1 MVATFQEGI
10 EAVLNVL
17 QTNWNRGNTNN
28 FKPVIIDIADTGP
41 ERGKRLDLD
50 RTDYVLIFETAH
62 NEELPELLYDFVTT
76 RINITIDMRTAR
88 SRDQLNKMENELR
101 RCIHLKRKGDGVN
114 FDRLVY
120 KTRTDLSDRS
130 KRLFRMTFKV
140 EVVIFAELIP

>member
-50 RTDYVLIFETAH
+50 RTDYVLVFETAH

-130 KRLFRMTFKV
+130 KRLFRMTFQV
-140 EVVIFAELIP
+140 EVVIFAELVP

>member
-1 MVATFQEGI
+1 MVATFKEGI
-10 EAVLNVL
+10 DAVIDVL
-17 QTNWNRGNTNN
+17 SDNWNRGNTEN

-50 RTDYVLIFETAH
+50 RTDYVLVFETAH
-62 NEELPELLYDFVTT
+62 NEELPELLYAFVVT
-76 RINITIDMRTAR
+76 RINITVDMRTTR
-88 SRDQLNKMENELR
+88 SRGQLQKMENELR

-130 KRLFRMTFKV
+130 KRLFRMTFQI
-140 EVVIFAELIP
+140 EVVIFAEEIP

>member
-1 MVATFQEGI
+1 MVATFKEGLDVVI
-10 EAVLNVL
+10 DVLKD
-17 QTNWNRGNTNN
+17 NWNRANTGNY
-28 FKPVIIDIADTGP
+28 KPVIIDIADITP

-50 RTDYVLIFETAH
+50 RTDYIMVFETAH

-88 SRDQLNKMENELR
+88 SRGQLKLMENELR
-101 RCIHLKRKGDGVN
+101 RCIHVKRKGDGTN

-130 KRLFRMTFKV
+130 KKLYRMTFQI
-140 EVVIFAELIP
+140 EVVIFAEAIA